1 MNDIHKS
8 LCSVCTK
15 VISPK
20 KKLKCKNK
28 KCNIVCHIKCDQVIL
43 NSSNAMTVESYY
55 CENCRKGGD
64 SIVYKKEHDTRSR
77 SKSTSLAHI
86 PESGKNNLATP
97 RDESPKELTQPI
109 DKSSDETTP
118 MRNINIPLR
127 SEEDKDPNTQINTNN
142 QCLVGSPVSSV
153 NETAEGKAD
162 ENTQTLNGT
171 ISKSPSKDEDKAPIT
186 NVPTDDP
193 PHERDKDKTTASNIP
208 LDDHQPDRC
217 SQLADKVK
225 SQEQYIDVL
234 LCEIKEKNLQLKDR
248 DKTILNK
255 NCKIAELEEA
265 KDHCVKTLGLRN
277 EQIRLLS
284 ENSALQVE
292 EKLEL
297 KAKLYIKN
305 NYCKNIENQYFQ
317 LKETIG
323 SDGEDDNVQQDLA
336 DENKELTESLN
347 QLELKN
353 VGLSDKITALE
364 TEIANLR
371 NQASIKDDVR
381 SQHNEKR
388 ELERIIERMESKFN
402 KIDSILHET
411 EPDKS
416 PYRNKGFSPISD
428 TPLMSEGSTVNSPY
442 NTPSSRESRSRDSP
456 PPHHSHGRG
465 SRSRE
470 KSPHHQ
476 PPGRKPGS
484 RESPSH
490 RHTPETEP
498 RSREN
503 PSHRPSQRRVPRGS
517 ESPYHQLRR
526 ESSSRENQIHHHHSS
541 RRKSSY
547 RDCLLSNNK
556 NNNNQS
562 TDHKNYNPDKE
573 KEDIQRKK
581 NNLIILGLP
590 ETTTNKESLEEVIHI
605 NRHILGNRYFDK
617 RDVRHI
623 GRVGEPSNDR
633 PRPLKIELMDTICK
647 IDIMRNAYHLKDHPT
662 YGNISIMHDLTSHQL
677 KELNRLKQLAKVQE
691 QEDPDHNYRIRG
703 KPGQWTIEKFS
714 KN

>member
-55 CENCRKGGD
+55 CENCCKGGD

-118 MRNINIPLR
+118 MMNINIPLR
-127 SEEDKDPNTQINTNN
+127 SEEDKETNNQINTNN
-142 QCLVGSPVSSV
+142 QCLVGSPVSSD

-162 ENTQTLNGT
+162 ENTQILNGT
-171 ISKSPSKDEDKAPIT
+171 ITESPSKDENKAPII

-193 PHERDKDKTTASNIP
+193 PQEQDKTTASNIP
-208 LDDHQPDRC
+208 LDDHQLDRC

-234 LCEIKEKNLQLKDR
+234 LCEIKEKNQQLKDK
-248 DKTILNK
+248 DKTIMNK

-284 ENSALQVE
+284 ENSAVQVE

-353 VGLSDKITALE
+353 VGLSDKIAALE

-411 EPDKS
+411 EPNQS
-416 PYRNKGFSPISD
+416 PYRNEGFSLISD

-490 RHTPETEP
+490 GHTPDTAP

-503 PSHRPSQRRVPRGS
+503 PSHRPSQRRVPRGT
-517 ESPYHQLRR
+517 ESPYHRLGR

-541 RRKSSY
+541 RRESSY

-581 NNLIILGLP
+581 NNIIILGLP

-647 IDIMRNAYHLKDHPT
+647 IDIMRYAYHLKDHPT
-662 YGNISIMHDLTSHQL
+662 YGNISIMHDLTPHQL